1 MKATLLLPAGVTS
14 RASIEYKDEEKL
26 LEDAQ
31 NADEVYIH
39 QVLPEKMK
47 YNLKA
52 IEKFSFFE
60 DIKTMFATVAAV
72 IK

>member
-1 MKATLLLPAGVTS
+1 
-14 RASIEYKDEEKL
+14 
-26 LEDAQ
+26 
-31 NADEVYIH
+31 
-39 QVLPEKMK
+39 MK

>member
-1 MKATLLLPAGVTS
+1 MQMRFIFIRYYLK
-14 RASIEYKDEEKL
+14 
-26 LEDAQ
+26 
-31 NADEVYIH
+31 
-39 QVLPEKMK
+39 KMK